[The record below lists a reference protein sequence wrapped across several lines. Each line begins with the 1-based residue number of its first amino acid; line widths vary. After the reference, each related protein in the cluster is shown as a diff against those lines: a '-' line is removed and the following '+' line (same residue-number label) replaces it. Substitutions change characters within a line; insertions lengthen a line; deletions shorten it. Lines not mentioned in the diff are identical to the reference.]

1 MQGVPPRATRSA
13 LLANLHQARRFV
25 GMENVLAAI
34 GGIMAGL
41 LVFSGMLLGGLQL
54 VRWLGLTQEAPLSA
68 QLVPPAPPMRSLVE
82 RAGAPAVAA
91 LQARRAALFSRAM
104 PLRVGAD
111 PLKPASVV
119 TAEAATAAVADLSLD
134 PVALDRADQALT
146 ALGV

>member
-1 MQGVPPRATRSA
+1 
-13 LLANLHQARRFV
+13 
-25 GMENVLAAI
+25 MENVVSAI

-68 QLVPPAPPMRSLVE
+68 QLVPPAPAIRSLAD

-91 LQARRAALFSRAM
+91 FQARRAALFARVM
-104 PLRVGAD
+104 PLCLGAD
-111 PLKPASVV
+111 PLKPESVAK
-119 TAEAATAAVADLSLD
+119 AEAATAAIADLSLD
-134 PVALDRADQALT
+134 PAALDRADQALV

>member
-1 MQGVPPRATRSA
+1 MLAYLLSA
-13 LLANLHQARRFV
+13 SRFF
-25 GMENVLAAI
+25 GMENVVAAI
-34 GGIMAGL
+34 GGIVAGL

-68 QLVPPAPPMRSLVE
+68 QLVPPAPPMRSLAE

-91 LQARRAALFSRAM
+91 LQARRAALFARAM

-111 PLKPASVV
+111 TLKPDSV
-119 TAEAATAAVADLSLD
+119 TKAEAATAIITDLSLD
-134 PVALDRADQALT
+134 PAALDRADQALV